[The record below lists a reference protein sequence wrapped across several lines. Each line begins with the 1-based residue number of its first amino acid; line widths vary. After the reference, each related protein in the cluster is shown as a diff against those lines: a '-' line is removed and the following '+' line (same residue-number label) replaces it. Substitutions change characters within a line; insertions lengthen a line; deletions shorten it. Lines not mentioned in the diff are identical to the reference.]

1 MNCLDIKSTEFSC
14 ETHFSSSFR
23 CKSSSTSDVTSES
36 LIFQQI
42 ISMAESNNSEIVL
55 NLFGDITQLIIDVF
69 IILLCTLYIV
79 LILLNQHFRQAKLM
93 WPTINICLATI
104 FFSLNQLFLLS
115 IRLQGSKSSIISCR
129 LHSFFVDLSAC
140 QMMYAHSV
148 SAVNRFLAIQYFHK
162 PLFRSTRWLL
172 ISIVTG
178 WFVALL
184 VSIPY
189 LLYDGFSCAISSRD
203 ELLTVYTCITT
214 LVLPVAIVG
223 LCNLFVFSSIRRS
236 SRRVHQHDQAEAT
249 GQVNPLTKRDLHL
262 SKIMLITFCIFIL
275 GWAPLFLEQLVVDIE
290 RQVPLIITVLFRINL
305 SVCLLCGMTLLIY
318 FNQQIRQ
325 YIAKLCHC
333 DRIVVLRI
341 FATYAS

>member
-1 MNCLDIKSTEFSC
+1 MI
-14 ETHFSSSFR
+14 
-23 CKSSSTSDVTSES
+23 
-36 LIFQQI
+36 
-42 ISMAESNNSEIVL
+42 ESNDPKSVL
-55 NLFGDITQLIIDVF
+55 NLFGDITQLMIDVF
-69 IILLCTLYIV
+69 IILLCTIYIV

-115 IRLQGSKSSIISCR
+115 IRLQGSTSLIISCR

-162 PLFRSTRWLL
+162 PLFRSTNWLL

-189 LLYDGFSCAISSRD
+189 LSYDGFSCAMSSRA

-214 LVLPVAIVG
+214 MILPVAIVG

-236 SRRVHQHDQAEAT
+236 SRRVHQHDQIGAAAT
-249 GQVNPLTKRDLHL
+249 QVNPLTKRDLHL

-275 GWAPLFLEQLVVDIE
+275 GWTPLFLEQLVVDSE
-290 RQVPLIITVLFRINL
+290 RQVPLIITILFRINL

-333 DRIVVLRI
+333 DRIVVPRI
-341 FATYAS
+341 FASCTT